1 MAPNKTTLSV
11 PASYQ
16 TPSFVPKAVM
26 PMVEEMQ
33 RLNAAREEQKLVQF
47 AQQKAM
53 LDQKNQS
60 ELQAFD
66 DDLKNIDPSLRDY
79 PAVQHD
85 IARKKQQLEEQ
96 IATRNLMFSMQ
107 GQPSGMVEAEL
118 KNLREQYSQN
128 RLPTFENLDQYK
140 TVQANWNQ
148 LRGKKSVLDNLNGL
162 LDNANEKYQKIISAE
177 QDGDTTTATRLKK
190 ELTEFA
196 TANIIK
202 PLNSAIT
209 SSDAVSI
216 GEMLTKFPSLL
227 SLATQAQITGKSP
240 FDFNLAA
247 ARWVDLSP
255 SEKKDFASRFTDNL
269 QRAYSSDPATF
280 LKNATEA
287 SAVFTKT
294 YNNQLRD
301 EVINTTSPGVA
312 KRMGATLV
320 KEPINIFQSEPER
333 PKNPLYTPN
342 PFGQATVTSGAAG
355 TMATP
360 AQTGL
365 QQPVKEELNPLN
377 AQIKGSTIFRIK
389 R

>member
-196 TANIIK
+196 TANVIK

-287 SAVFTKT
+287 SAV
-294 YNNQLRD
+294 
-301 EVINTTSPGVA
+301 
-312 KRMGATLV
+312 
-320 KEPINIFQSEPER
+320 
-333 PKNPLYTPN
+333 
-342 PFGQATVTSGAAG
+342 
-355 TMATP
+355 
-360 AQTGL
+360 
-365 QQPVKEELNPLN
+365 
-377 AQIKGSTIFRIK
+377 
-389 R
+389 